1 MNPERTEWRD
11 ARLARALEEAP
22 DAQLRPLART
32 RDAIRAAAHEAVAP
46 AAAPWWQ
53 RLWAASGRRSSWTP
67 AVATVLLAGLVTLL
81 WRGEEVPTA
90 QPDAAAA
97 RRPAAPAATAATASS
112 EADRPAVAKQL
123 PPPVAP
129 VLRDAPAAERQQPV
143 PQRPPVPGDR
153 AARKAAAPAAAP
165 GPAAAAAD
173 ERKAEAA
180 PMPAGQPRIAPTPV
194 PASPPAA
201 AGAAAPSPAEARP
214 APPAVRQD
222 TAALGDLSAQQAPP
236 SAGAAPPLAAP
247 APAARAA
254 PAAPPAAAA
263 PGIRGAPPPDAAPP
277 PVAESR
283 AAMAP
288 APLGRARGEA
298 ADASSDRLAKSAA
311 PPAASTA
318 AAAPQREN
326 ATAFQAQQLSWE
338 AWTELRITGEARA
351 IVLAR
356 RRVPQLADQVN
367 RIARLAQSLD
377 PMQEP
382 VRASFELSS
391 RGNLL
396 GVLEIGDTQV
406 RWLPLGERGPSRT
419 ARPDA
424 ALLQAVREQADA
436 LLPR

>member
-1 MNPERTEWRD
+1 MNPNRTEWRD
-11 ARLARALEEAP
+11 ARLARALEAAP
-22 DAQLRPLART
+22 DVQLRPLDRT

-46 AAAPWWQ
+46 AAAAPWWQ

-67 AVATVLLAGLVTLL
+67 ALATVLLAGIVTLL
-81 WRGEEVPTA
+81 WRGEELPTA
-90 QPDAAAA
+90 QPDAAAV
-97 RRPAAPAATAATASS
+97 RPSAAPAAPAATASS
-112 EADRPAVAKQL
+112 EADRPAVATQA
-123 PPPVAP
+123 PPAAP

-143 PQRPPVPGDR
+143 PQPTPVPGDR
-153 AARKAAAPAAAP
+153 AARKAASPAAATAP
-165 GPAAAAAD
+165 AAAD

-180 PMPAGQPRIAPTPV
+180 PMPAGQPKVAPAPA

-201 AGAAAPSPAEARP
+201 AGAAAPSPAEVRP
-214 APPAVRQD
+214 APPAGRQD
-222 TAALGDLSAQQAPP
+222 TAAVGDLSAQQAPP
-236 SAGAAPPLAAP
+236 
-247 APAARAA
+247 
-254 PAAPPAAAA
+254 AAA
-263 PGIRGAPPPDAAPP
+263 AAPP

-298 ADASSDRLAKSAA
+298 ADASSDRLAKSTA

-338 AWTELRITGEARA
+338 AWTELRITAEGRAVVIARH
-351 IVLAR
+351 
-356 RRVPQLADQVN
+356 RVPQLADQLN
-367 RIARLAQSLD
+367 RVARLAQSLE

-382 VRASFELSS
+382 VRGSFELSS
-391 RGNLL
+391 RGTLL

-419 ARPDA
+419 ARPDP
-424 ALLQAVREQADA
+424 ALLQAVREQAAA